1 MPDFAYAAARAVAP
15 AVHAHLRHHLELAVQ
30 RHERNLASLPSE
42 DTLAAM
48 VDVAFW
54 ASLRRE
60 EGYLSRIS
68 LAAVLP
74 HETPHPLHF
83 DSPLPLDAAVLTR
96 IAPAVERP
104 GVHLAVAE
112 RDGQLVVWGLARTML
127 KYACVI
133 EVAEPGLLVI
143 KQHRGEELA
152 KYANLAVL
160 QGDRVS
166 VIDEQ
171 ASTLPDC
178 PALVSTL
185 LGFESAGA
193 WVGSMGVLVQ
203 LAVSMRAHRRGGLLL
218 VVPPDRETWRDSIV
232 RPMLYEVSPAFRELS
247 ALAMPFPS
255 PGADEGGVMT
265 DVAQRTSRD
274 ELTRAIDAVA
284 GLTAVDGATVL
295 TTDYQLLA
303 FGAKVTR
310 RKGAATV
317 DQVTVT
323 EPIRGG
329 RAAVVSPSQLGG
341 TRHLAGAQFVQDQQD
356 AVALV
361 ASQDGRFTIFAWSPC
376 EAMVHAH
383 RVEALLL

>member
-1 MPDFAYAAARAVAP
+1 MTEFAYAAARAVAP
-15 AVHAHLRHHLELAVQ
+15 AIHAHLRHHLQLAAE
-30 RHERNLASLPSE
+30 RHERNLSSLPSE
-42 DTLAAM
+42 ETLAAM

-60 EGYLSRIS
+60 EGYLPRIS
-68 LAAVLP
+68 LAAVTP
-74 HETPHPLHF
+74 GETPHPLHF
-83 DSPLPLDAAVLTR
+83 DRPLPLDAAVLTR
-96 IAPAVERP
+96 VAPAVERP
-104 GVHLAVAE
+104 GVHLAVADY
-112 RDGQLVVWGLARTML
+112 DGQLVVWGIARTMP
-127 KYACVI
+127 KYACVV
-133 EVAEPGLLVI
+133 EVSEPGLLVV
-143 KQHRGEELA
+143 KHHRGEELA

-166 VIDEQ
+166 IVDEQ

-178 PALVSTL
+178 PALLSTL

-193 WVGSMGVLVQ
+193 WVGSMGILVQ

-218 VVPPDRETWRDSIV
+218 VVPSERDEWRASIV
-232 RPMLYEVSPAFRELS
+232 QPVLYEVRPPFGELGS
-247 ALAMPFPS
+247 LTLPFPAVD
-255 PGADEGGVMT
+255 PGGGVAT
-265 DVAQRTSRD
+265 EVAQTTSRD
-274 ELTRAIDAVA
+274 ELARAIDAVA

-295 TTDYQLLA
+295 TSDYQLLA

-310 RKGAATV
+310 REGASV
-317 DQVTVT
+317 VEQVTVT

-329 RAAVVSPSQLGG
+329 RAAIVNPSQIGG
-341 TRHLAGAQFVQDQQD
+341 TRHLAGAQFVQDQPD

>member
-15 AVHAHLRHHLELAVQ
+15 AIHAHLAHHLQQAIH
-30 RHERNLASLPSE
+30 RRERNLASLPAV

-60 EGYLSRIS
+60 EGYLPRIS
-68 LAAVLP
+68 LAAVHP
-74 HETPHPLHF
+74 AETPHPLHF
-83 DSPLPLDAAVLTR
+83 DQPLPLEATALTR
-96 IAPAVERP
+96 VAPAVERP

-112 RDGQLVVWGLARTML
+112 FDGQLLVWGIARTMP
-127 KYACVI
+127 KYACVV
-133 EVAEPGLLVI
+133 EVAEPGLLVV
-143 KQHRGEELA
+143 KHHRGEELA

-166 VIDEQ
+166 IVDEQ
-171 ASTLPDC
+171 ASTMPDC
-178 PALVSTL
+178 PALLSTL

-193 WVGSMGVLVQ
+193 WVGSMGILVQ

-218 VVPPDRETWRDSIV
+218 VVPPSSATWRDSIV
-232 RPMLYEVSPAFRELS
+232 QPVLYEVRPPFGELS
-247 ALAMPFPS
+247 ALALPYPAAS
-255 PGADEGGVMT
+255 AVGVAT
-265 DVAQRTSRD
+265 EVGQRTTRD

-295 TTDYQLLA
+295 TADYQLLA

-310 RKGAATV
+310 RKGSSTV
-317 DQVTVT
+317 EQVTIT

-329 RAAVVSPSQLGG
+329 RAATVSPSQLGG
-341 TRHLAGAQFVQDQQD
+341 TRHLAGAQFVHDQQD

-361 ASQDGRFTIFAWSPC
+361 ASQDGRFTIFAWSAC
-376 EAMVHAH
+376 ESMVHAH

>member
-15 AVHAHLRHHLELAVQ
+15 AIHAHLAHHLQLAAQ
-30 RHERNLASLPSE
+30 RRERNLASLPAV
-42 DTLAAM
+42 DTLAAI

-60 EGYLSRIS
+60 EGYLPRIS
-68 LAAVLP
+68 LAAVTP
-74 HETPHPLHF
+74 AETPHPLHF
-83 DSPLPLDAAVLTR
+83 DQPLPLDATVLTR
-96 IAPAVERP
+96 VAPAVERP

-112 RDGQLVVWGLARTML
+112 SAGRLVVWGIARTMP
-127 KYACVI
+127 KYACVV

-143 KQHRGEELA
+143 KHHRGDELA

-160 QGDRVS
+160 EGDRVS
-166 VIDEQ
+166 LVDEQ
-171 ASTLPDC
+171 ASTMPDC
-178 PALVSTL
+178 PALLSTL
-185 LGFESAGA
+185 LGFDSAGA
-193 WVGSMGVLVQ
+193 WVGSMGILVQ

-218 VVPPDRETWRDSIV
+218 VVPPSTTGWRDSIV
-232 RPMLYEVSPAFRELS
+232 QPALYEVSPPFGELS
-247 ALAMPFPS
+247 ALALPYPAAS
-255 PGADEGGVMT
+255 AVGVAT
-265 DVAQRTSRD
+265 EVAQRTTRD

-295 TTDYQLLA
+295 TADYQLLA

-310 RKGAATV
+310 RKGSSTV
-317 DQVTVT
+317 EQVTIT

-329 RAAVVSPSQLGG
+329 RAAIVSPSQFGG
-341 TRHLAGAQFVQDQQD
+341 TRHLAGAQFVHDQQD

-361 ASQDGRFTIFAWSPC
+361 ASQDGRFTIFAWSAC
-376 EAMVHAH
+376 ESMVHAH

>member
-1 MPDFAYAAARAVAP
+1 MSDFAYAAASAVAP
-15 AVHAHLRHHLELAVQ
+15 AIYAHLQHHLQLAAQ
-30 RHERNLASLPSE
+30 RQERHLASLPSVE
-42 DTLAAM
+42 TLAAM

-60 EGYLSRIS
+60 EGFLPRIS
-68 LAAVLP
+68 LAAVAP
-74 HETPHPLHF
+74 HETPHPLLF
-83 DSPLPLDAAVLTR
+83 DQPLPLDAAVLTR
-96 IAPAVERP
+96 VAPAVERP

-112 RDGQLVVWGLARTML
+112 DEGQLMVWGIARTMP
-127 KYACVI
+127 KYACVV

-143 KQHRGEELA
+143 KHHRGEELA

-160 QGDRVS
+160 QGDRIRVVDEEVS
-166 VIDEQ
+166 TQ
-171 ASTLPDC
+171 PDC
-178 PALVSTL
+178 PAVVSTL

-193 WVGSMGVLVQ
+193 WVGSMGILVQ

-218 VVPPDRETWRDSIV
+218 VVQPDRPSWRDSV
-232 RPMLYEVSPAFRELS
+232 VQPMLYEVRPAFGELS
-247 ALAMPFPS
+247 ALALPFQPS
-255 PGADEGGVMT
+255 KTDGGLAT
-265 DVAQRTSRD
+265 EVAQRTSRD

-295 TTDYQLLA
+295 TSDYKLLA
-303 FGAKVTR
+303 FGAKITR
-310 RKGAATV
+310 RRGSSIV
-317 DQVTVT
+317 EQVTVT

-329 RAAVVSPSQLGG
+329 KAAVVSPSQLGG
-341 TRHLAGAQFVQDQQD
+341 TRHLAGAQFVHDQQD

-376 EAMVHAH
+376 EGMVHAH

>member
-1 MPDFAYAAARAVAP
+1 MPDFAYAAAGTVAP
-15 AVHAHLRHHLELAVQ
+15 AIHAHLAHHLQQAAQ
-30 RHERNLASLPSE
+30 RRERNLASLPSVE
-42 DTLAAM
+42 TLAAM

-60 EGYLSRIS
+60 EGYLPRIS
-68 LAAVLP
+68 LAAISP
-74 HETPHPLHF
+74 DETPHPLHF
-83 DSPLPLDAAVLTR
+83 EQPMPLDAAVLTR
-96 IAPAVERP
+96 VAPAVERP

-112 RDGQLVVWGLARTML
+112 SGGQLMVWGIARTMP
-127 KYACVI
+127 KYACVV

-143 KQHRGEELA
+143 KHHRGEELA

-166 VIDEQ
+166 IVDER

-178 PALVSTL
+178 PALLSTL

-193 WVGSMGVLVQ
+193 WVGSMGILVQ

-218 VVPPDRETWRDSIV
+218 VVPPATAAWRDSIV
-232 RPMLYEVSPAFRELS
+232 HPMLYEVNPPFAELS
-247 ALAMPFPS
+247 ALALPFPAATAVGIATEVS
-255 PGADEGGVMT
+255 
-265 DVAQRTSRD
+265 QRTSRD
-274 ELTRAIDAVA
+274 ELTRSIDAVA
-284 GLTAVDGATVL
+284 GLTAVDGATVM
-295 TTDYQLLA
+295 TADYQLLA

-310 RKGAATV
+310 RTGSSTV
-317 DQVTVT
+317 EQVTIT
-323 EPIRGG
+323 EPILGG
-329 RAAVVSPSQLGG
+329 RAALVSPSQLGG

-376 EAMVHAH
+376 ESMVHAH